1 MTLFAEKLKNT
12 KNGALQFMNNNFNIS
27 FLGQCVQNFISAMK
41 YTFGGNVALKSVVSQ
56 AARIG
61 FDSLGISLMI
71 VFIAASVI
79 ALQVSNQFLMSGA
92 DTYIGGFL
100 AIALIREIAPGFAA
114 LAIGARAGTAITA
127 QIANMKVTSQVD
139 AMKVLHV
146 NPIGYYFAPRIIAG
160 AFSVMCVVVLAEF
173 IGILGGMLVSYFSVG
188 LHPNRYF
195 NSVWLMLNTKDIYIS
210 IFKGFLFGAII
221 STVCATVG
229 YNTVGGAKNVGE
241 STTKSAIYCTIYLL
255 LADLLVAFL
264 FYASNH

>member
-1 MTLFAEKLKNT
+1 
-12 KNGALQFMNNNFNIS
+12 MNSFGID
-27 FLGQCVQNFISAMK
+27 FLGQCVQNFITAMK
-41 YTFGGNVALKSVVSQ
+41 YTFSGNVALKSVISQ

-100 AIALIREIAPGFAA
+100 AVALIREIAPGFAA
-114 LAIGARAGTAITA
+114 LAVGARAGTAITA

-139 AMKVLHV
+139 AMKVLQV
-146 NPIGYYFAPRIIAG
+146 NPIGYYFAPRIISG
-160 AFSVMCVVVLAEF
+160 AISVLCIVVLAEF
-173 IGILGGMLVSYFSVG
+173 IGIVGGMIVSYFSVG

-195 NSVWLMLNTKDIYIS
+195 NSVWLMLNTKDIYVS
-210 IFKGFLFGAII
+210 LLKGLLFGSII

-241 STTKSAIYCTIYLL
+241 STTKSAILCTLYLL
-255 LADLLVAFL
+255 FADLLIGFL

>member
-1 MTLFAEKLKNT
+1 
-12 KNGALQFMNNNFNIS
+12 MNSFGID
-27 FLGQCVQNFISAMK
+27 FLGQCVQNFITAMK
-41 YTFGGNVALKSVVSQ
+41 YAFSGNVALKSVISQ

-114 LAIGARAGTAITA
+114 LAVGARAGTAITA

-139 AMKVLHV
+139 AMKVLQV
-146 NPIGYYFAPRIIAG
+146 NPIGYYFAPRIISG
-160 AFSVMCVVVLAEF
+160 AISVLCIVVLAEF
-173 IGILGGMLVSYFSVG
+173 IGIVGGMIVSYFSVG

-195 NSVWLMLNTKDIYIS
+195 NSVWLMLNTKDIYVS
-210 IFKGFLFGAII
+210 LLKGLLFGGII

-241 STTKSAIYCTIYLL
+241 STTKSAILCTLYLL
-255 LADLLVAFL
+255 FADLLIGFL

>member
-1 MTLFAEKLKNT
+1 
-12 KNGALQFMNNNFNIS
+12 MNSFGID
-27 FLGQCVQNFISAMK
+27 FLGQCVQNFITAMK
-41 YTFGGNVALKSVVSQ
+41 YTFSGNVALKSVISQ

-114 LAIGARAGTAITA
+114 LAVGARAGTAITA

-139 AMKVLHV
+139 AMKVLQV
-146 NPIGYYFAPRIIAG
+146 NPIGYYFAPRIISG
-160 AFSVMCVVVLAEF
+160 AISVLCIVVLAEF
-173 IGILGGMLVSYFSVG
+173 IGIVGGMIVSYFSVG

-195 NSVWLMLNTKDIYIS
+195 NSVWLMLNTKDIYVS
-210 IFKGFLFGAII
+210 LLKGLLFGSII

-241 STTKSAIYCTIYLL
+241 STTKSAILCTLYLL
-255 LADLLVAFL
+255 FADLLIGFL

>member
-1 MTLFAEKLKNT
+1 
-12 KNGALQFMNNNFNIS
+12 MNSFGID
-27 FLGQCVQNFISAMK
+27 FLGQCVQNFITAMK
-41 YTFGGNVALKSVVSQ
+41 YTFSGSVALKSVISQ

-114 LAIGARAGTAITA
+114 LAVGARAGTAITA

-139 AMKVLHV
+139 AMKVLQV
-146 NPIGYYFAPRIIAG
+146 NPIGYYFAPRIISG
-160 AFSVMCVVVLAEF
+160 AISVLCIVVLAEF
-173 IGILGGMLVSYFSVG
+173 IGIVGGMIVSYFSVG

-195 NSVWLMLNTKDIYIS
+195 NSVWLMLNTKDIYVS
-210 IFKGFLFGAII
+210 LLKGLLFGGII

-241 STTKSAIYCTIYLL
+241 STTKSAILCTLYLL
-255 LADLLVAFL
+255 FADLLIGFL

>member
-1 MTLFAEKLKNT
+1 
-12 KNGALQFMNNNFNIS
+12 MNSFGID
-27 FLGQCVQNFISAMK
+27 FLGQCVQNFITAMK
-41 YTFGGNVALKSVVSQ
+41 YTFSGNVALKSVISQ

-114 LAIGARAGTAITA
+114 LAVGARAGTAITA

-139 AMKVLHV
+139 AMKVLQV
-146 NPIGYYFAPRIIAG
+146 NPIGYYFAPRIISG
-160 AFSVMCVVVLAEF
+160 AISVLCIVVLAEF
-173 IGILGGMLVSYFSVG
+173 IGIVGGMIVSYFSVG

-195 NSVWLMLNTKDIYIS
+195 NSVWLMLNTKDIYVS
-210 IFKGFLFGAII
+210 LLKGLLFGGII

-241 STTKSAIYCTIYLL
+241 STTKSAILCTLYLL
-255 LADLLVAFL
+255 FADLLIGFL

>member
-1 MTLFAEKLKNT
+1 
-12 KNGALQFMNNNFNIS
+12 MNSFGID
-27 FLGQCVQNFISAMK
+27 FLGQCVQNFITAMK
-41 YTFGGNVALKSVVSQ
+41 YTFSGNVALKSVISQ

-114 LAIGARAGTAITA
+114 LAVGARAGTAITA

-139 AMKVLHV
+139 AMKVLQV
-146 NPIGYYFAPRIIAG
+146 NPIGYYFAPRIISG
-160 AFSVMCVVVLAEF
+160 AIRVLCIVVLAEF
-173 IGILGGMLVSYFSVG
+173 IGIVGGMIVSYFSVG

-195 NSVWLMLNTKDIYIS
+195 NSVWLMLNTKDIYVS
-210 IFKGFLFGAII
+210 LLKGLLFGGII

-241 STTKSAIYCTIYLL
+241 STTKSAILCTLYLL
-255 LADLLVAFL
+255 FADLLIGFL